1 MQLDHDRCVTA
12 VRSKDPRFDG
22 WFVTAVTSTGIYCR
36 PSCPAITPK
45 VANLS
50 FYPSAAAAQ
59 RAGFRA
65 CRRCLPDSTP
75 GSPRWRP
82 RADLVARAVRLV
94 ADGVVDREG
103 VRGLADRLGYST
115 RQLERLVTAELG
127 AGPLALARARRAQ
140 TARTLLEST
149 DLSVSDVAHAAGF
162 GSLRAFND
170 TVRAVYATTPT
181 ALRRAAAGRPASAGP
196 APERPAG
203 SAAQVEVRLPFR
215 APLHPGSLADQL
227 RTRAVPGLEVW
238 RDDGWERALDLPHG
252 PALVRVE
259 VPSPGARHVRVRLR
273 LTDVR
278 DLAAAT
284 GRLRRLLDLDADP
297 HAVDEHLARDPAL
310 RHRVAAAPGVRPLGT
325 VDPDETALRV
335 VLGQQVSTARSNG
348 MAAELVRTLGAEL
361 PVPLREPGGPTH
373 RFPRPAE
380 VAAASP
386 EDLPGMP
393 QARRRTLL
401 ALAAALAD
409 GSIDL
414 GPGASWEEA
423 RATLA
428 AVPGVGPWTVETV
441 ALRALGDPDAFP
453 AGDLDVLR
461 RAAAAGLGDTPTA
474 LTDRARAWRPW
485 RGYALQ
491 LLRATNPLPSDRTLN
506 PLERP

>member
-82 RADLVARAVRLV
+82 RTDLVARAVRLV

-103 VRGLADRLGYST
+103 VTGLADRLGYST

-127 AGPLALARARRAQ
+127 AGPLALARAQRAQ

-181 ALRRAAAGRPASAGP
+181 GLRRTAGGRGAGRDAGRAVAGRAVAGP
-196 APERPAG
+196 RVAGRHGAARPGTGAPAVPLRPAG
-203 SAAQVEVRLPFR
+203 SAALIEVRLPFR
-215 APLHPGSLADQL
+215 PPLHAASLVDQL
-227 RTRAVPGLEVW
+227 RGRTVPGLEVW
-238 RDDGWERALDLPHG
+238 RDDGWERSLSLPHG
-252 PALVRVE
+252 PGLVRLE
-259 VPSPGARHVRVRLR
+259 APAEGARHVRAALR

-284 GRLRRLLDLDADP
+284 GRIRRLLDLDADP
-297 HAVDEHLARDPAL
+297 DAVDEHLGQDPAL
-310 RHRVAAAPGVRPLGT
+310 RPLVAAAPGVRPLGSLH
-325 VDPDETALRV
+325 PDETALRV
-335 VLGQQVSTARSNG
+335 VLGQQVST
-348 MAAELVRTLGAEL
+348 
-361 PVPLREPGGPTH
+361 
-373 RFPRPAE
+373 
-380 VAAASP
+380 
-386 EDLPGMP
+386 
-393 QARRRTLL
+393 
-401 ALAAALAD
+401 
-409 GSIDL
+409 
-414 GPGASWEEA
+414 
-423 RATLA
+423 
-428 AVPGVGPWTVETV
+428 
-441 ALRALGDPDAFP
+441 
-453 AGDLDVLR
+453 R
-461 RAAAAGLGDTPTA
+461 RAATMAAQLVHRLGRELPAGLLTP
-474 LTDRARAWRPW
+474 
-485 RGYALQ
+485 G
-491 LLRATNPLPSDRTLN
+491 
-506 PLERP
+506 